1 MVCTPGR
8 ILDILNKKMMTMDM
22 CRYVVFDEADR
33 MIDMGFEED
42 VRTIFSFFKVCYT
55 ILGGKFQYLFSMFK
69 LYIICFAKRLYFS
82 WKIIA
87 FLYYFVINVDFPSM
101 YSRDNGKHCFSQL
114 PCPRRF
120 KISQ

>member
-55 ILGGKFQYLFSMFK
+55 ILGGNFQYLFLCLNFISFV
-69 LYIICFAKRLYFS
+69 LQNVYIL
-82 WKIIA
+82 
-87 FLYYFVINVDFPSM
+87 V
-101 YSRDNGKHCFSQL
+101 GKSLLFFNIL
-114 PCPRRF
+114 
-120 KISQ
+120 